1 MRKLL
6 LGVALSALMTG
17 MAHAEKIGVSMALFD
32 DNFLTVLRNGMVEQ
46 AKGMKGVELQVED
59 AQNDVAKQLDQI
71 KNFAASGVDAIIV
84 NPVDTSATQAMSD
97 AAAAANVPLV
107 YVNRE
112 PINVDSLPDN
122 QAFVASDERE
132 SGTLETKEVCRLFK
146 EAGKTEAS
154 VYVIM
159 GELSNQAAQ
168 QRTKDIEDVIGSDQC
183 GVKVTI
189 IDKQTSNWQRDEA
202 QNLMTNWLSTGTPFD
217 GVIANN
223 DESAIGAIQ
232 AMKAS
237 NVDMKSVVVGGV
249 DATQDALQAM
259 QAGDLDVTVFQDAA
273 GQGKGALDAAL
284 KLAKGEAVDQKVYIP
299 FQLVTPA
306 NISQFLA
313 KN

>member
-1 MRKLL
+1 MKRLL
-6 LGVALSALMTG
+6 LACVATAALTTG
-17 MAHAEKIGVSMALFD
+17 AWAENIGVSMALFD
-32 DNFLTVLRNGMVEQ
+32 DNFLTVLRNGMIEQ
-46 AKGMKGVELQVED
+46 AGAMEGVELQVED

-71 KNFAASGVDAIIV
+71 NNFVASGVDAIIV

-97 AAAAANVPLV
+97 AAAAAGVPLV

-112 PINVDSLPDN
+112 PINVDTLPDN
-122 QAFVASDERE
+122 QAFVASNEMD
-132 SGTLETKEVCRLFK
+132 SGTLESKEVCRLFK
-146 EAGKTEAS
+146 EAGKTEAN

-168 QRTKDIEDVIGSDQC
+168 MRTKDIHDVIATPECSFI
-183 GVKVTI
+183 KI
-189 IDKQTSNWQRDEA
+189 IDEQTSNWRRDEA
-202 QNLMTNWLSTGTPFD
+202 QNLMTNWLSSGTVFD

-232 AMKAS
+232 AMKAAGI
-237 NVDMKSVVVGGV
+237 DMASVVVGGV
-249 DATQDALQAM
+249 DATQDALAAM

-273 GQGKGALDAAL
+273 GQGAGALDAAL
-284 KLAKGEAVDQKVYIP
+284 KLAKGEAVEQKVYIP

-306 NISQFLA
+306 NIGDFLK

>member
-1 MRKLL
+1 MKKLL
-6 LGVALSALMTG
+6 LAAAMAALMSST
-17 MAHAEKIGVSMALFD
+17 ALAAKVGVSMALFD
-32 DNFLTVLRNGMVEQ
+32 DNFLTVLRNGMIEQ
-46 AKGMKGVELQVED
+46 AKGMEGVELQVED

-71 KNFAASGVDAIIV
+71 KNFVASGVDAIIV

-122 QAFVASDERE
+122 QAFVASNEQE
-132 SGTLETKEVCRLFK
+132 SGTLETKEICRLFK
-146 EAGKTEAS
+146 EAGKTEAK

-159 GELSNQAAQ
+159 GELSNQAAVM
-168 QRTKDIEDVIGSDQC
+168 RTKDIDDVIATPECSFI
-183 GVKVTI
+183 KI
-189 IDKQTSNWQRDEA
+189 IDKQTSNWRRDEA
-202 QNLMTNWLSTGTPFD
+202 QNLMTNWLSKGEAFD

-223 DESAIGAIQ
+223 DESAIQ
-232 AMKAS
+232 AMKAA

-249 DATQDALQAM
+249 DATQDALAAM
-259 QAGDLDVTVFQDAA
+259 QAGELDVTVFQDAH
-273 GQGKGALDAAL
+273 GQGAGALDAAL

-306 NISQFLA
+306 NIDQFLK